1 MARSAKGSKRRA
13 SGKTITGSDASPP
26 QSAQPQQSGSSTW
39 TGWGAPLVC
48 MLGIGFLLRL
58 QYLDQPMRYDESV
71 TYLEFAS
78 RSWSRA
84 IGSYTYPNNHVF
96 HTVLVKLCVGV
107 FGNDPWVIRLPAFVA
122 GVAMIPAAFS
132 VGQRLFGP
140 VAAHLGTAIVAS
152 SGALTLYSTNARG
165 YTIVALATLVLARA
179 LLRLRERP
187 STADWATVA
196 IVLALG
202 TWTIPVML
210 FPAGGLVLWFLVSAL
225 QDDTR
230 SGRTDL
236 LRLSLAVLLSAVA
249 VALLYAP
256 VIMRDG
262 LTPLTSNAFVRPSTW
277 WLFFREMRASVG
289 QTLVGWSL
297 GMPIAIGAVFL
308 PFVVVGLAIE
318 RRTSGFR
325 VSMAGSMY
333 VACALTLVATHRAPF
348 PRVWLFL
355 LAPMALVAGHGMS
368 HILSKLPRSEP
379 HAMRWVSVGLA
390 TALAT
395 GVLVSSSVV
404 RSRDTGTLPDAERI
418 ASSLSPI
425 LRAGDRVVAPL
436 PSNAP
441 LAYYFARAGMD
452 TSYLSST
459 PGDSSRVYL
468 IVNTAEQ
475 FTLRTPLGDP
485 VMRRFQRAQLMT
497 RFPSAEVYR
506 MF

>member
-1 MARSAKGSKRRA
+1 MARSRQGPEHRTGKSRPDAHSSPTGPARA
-13 SGKTITGSDASPP
+13 
-26 QSAQPQQSGSSTW
+26 QQSGDSQW
-39 TGWGAPLVC
+39 TIWTAPLIC
-48 MLGIGFLLRL
+48 MLGVGVLLRL
-58 QYLDQPMRYDESV
+58 NYLDQPMRYDESV

-96 HTVLVKLCVGV
+96 HTVLVKACVSI
-107 FGNDPWVIRLPAFVA
+107 FGNDPWVIRLPAFAA
-122 GVAMIPAAFS
+122 GIAMIPATFS
-132 VGQRLFGP
+132 VGRRVFGP
-140 VAAHLGTAIVAS
+140 IAAHLGTAIVAS

-165 YTIVALATLVLARA
+165 YTMVCLATLVLARS
-179 LLRLRERP
+179 LMRLRERP
-187 STADWATVA
+187 SIRDWGTVA
-196 IVLALG
+196 VVLALG

-210 FPAGGLVLWFLVSAL
+210 FPAGGLVLWFVVSAL
-225 QDDTR
+225 RDDTR
-230 SGRTDL
+230 GGRSDVW
-236 LRLSLAVLLSAVA
+236 RLALCVGLSAIA
-249 VALLYAP
+249 VALLYSP
-256 VIMRDG
+256 ILMRDG
-262 LTPLTSNAFVRPSTW
+262 LAPLARNAFVRPSTW
-277 WLFFREMRASVG
+277 WLFFRDMATSVG
-289 QTLVGWSL
+289 QTLIGWSL
-297 GMPIAIGAVFL
+297 GMPVAAATVLLSFA
-308 PFVVVGLAIE
+308 VVGLAIE
-318 RRTSGFR
+318 QRASGYR

-333 VACALTLVATHRAPF
+333 VACALMLVATHRAPF
-348 PRVWLFL
+348 TRVWLFL
-355 LAPMALVAGHGMS
+355 LAPLALVVGHGMS

-395 GVLVSSSVV
+395 GVHVSSSVV

-418 ASSLSPI
+418 ASSLSAV

-441 LAYYFARAGMD
+441 LAYYFARAGVD
-452 TSYLSST
+452 TSYLSAT
-459 PGDSSRVYL
+459 PRDSSRVYL
-468 IVNTAEQ
+468 IVNTAER